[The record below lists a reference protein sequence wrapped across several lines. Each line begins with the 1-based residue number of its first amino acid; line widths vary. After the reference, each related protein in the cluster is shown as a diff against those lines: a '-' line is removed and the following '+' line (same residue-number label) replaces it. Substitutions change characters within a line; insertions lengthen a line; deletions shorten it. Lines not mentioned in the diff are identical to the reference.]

1 MSQTLKPIDAAAA
14 ARLRDKGA
22 LMVDVREPGEYG
34 RSHIPQSQNMPLSRF
49 EEIALPAGPK
59 QPVVFYCASGNR
71 TTVARARLAAKAGA
85 LDSYVLEGGISAWG
99 RAGLPLESGRGE
111 GEGRA
116 PGRGLLAR
124 WFGL

>member
-1 MSQTLKPIDAAAA
+1 MSQKLKPIDAVAA

-22 LMVDVREPGEYG
+22 LMVDVREPGEYA
-34 RSHIPQSQNMPLSRF
+34 RSRIPQSQNMPLSRF
-49 EEIALPAGPK
+49 EATALPAGPK

-71 TTVARARLAAKAGA
+71 TNVARARLAAKAGG
-85 LDSYVLEGGISAWG
+85 LDSYVMDGGISAWG
-99 RAGLPLESGRGE
+99 RAGLPLESGRAAGE
-111 GEGRA
+111 GQA